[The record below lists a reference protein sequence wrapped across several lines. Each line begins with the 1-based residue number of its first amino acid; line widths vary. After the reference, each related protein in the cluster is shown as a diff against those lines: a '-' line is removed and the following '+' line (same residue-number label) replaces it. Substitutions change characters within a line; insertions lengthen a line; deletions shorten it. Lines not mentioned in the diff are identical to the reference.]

1 MKVTRMGLILGLGRS
16 PGEGNGN
23 PLQYSCLK
31 NSMKRG
37 GWWATVCAWAKNQTW
52 ARCYITT
59 VSTYVSILHG
69 WITSHHQF
77 CGFNTAP
84 TCNLGAS
91 HVDERSGYT
100 HTHIRVYQSYSTL
113 GSPKDCSP
121 LGSSVHGNFQARIL
135 EWIAIFYS
143 KVWIWHD
150 PKWYSAYS
158 PRPKSNCGWAVSSYD
173 SSGDVDHTPKLL
185 QVVGQVPSL
194 GVAGQNPSPS
204 CFQRAAAL
212 SYLGPLSG
220 SCQIPLFTASNSR

>member
-121 LGSSVHGNFQARIL
+121 LGSSVHGILQARIL
-135 EWIAIFYS
+135 EWVTIPFSRGSSQPRDQTQTQVSCIAG
-143 KVWIWHD
+143 
-150 PKWYSAYS
+150 
-158 PRPKSNCGWAVSSYD
+158 R
-173 SSGDVDHTPKLL
+173 LL
-185 QVVGQVPSL
+185 RL
-194 GVAGQNPSPS
+194 
-204 CFQRAAAL
+204 L
-212 SYLGPLSG
+212 SEPPGKYILPEK
-220 SCQIPLFTASNSR
+220 